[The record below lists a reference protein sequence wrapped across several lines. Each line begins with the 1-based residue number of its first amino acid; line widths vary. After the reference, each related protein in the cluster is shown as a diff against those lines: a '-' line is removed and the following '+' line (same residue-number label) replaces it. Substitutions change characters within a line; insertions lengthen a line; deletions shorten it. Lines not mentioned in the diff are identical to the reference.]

1 MENNIKQNIMEN
13 SKDEYSDN
21 SNKNVHWKP
30 VSNIKGLDPYEDA
43 PESVKQYHEN
53 YVKFWNL
60 RTKDR

>member
-1 MENNIKQNIMEN
+1 MSKEDKQETIKRDD
-13 SKDEYSDN
+13 K
-21 SNKNVHWKP
+21 KPTVKWKP
-30 VSNIKGLDPYEDA
+30 VSNIKGLDPYENA